1 VRTVSTH
8 DESSGSRFSGGG
20 EHYNAEG
27 QDPVNLF
34 AESGYG
40 SSTSSSSG
48 AGASSSLSSAPE
60 ESSALDRDPSSFDF
74 PDYGDQKTSLMAN
87 VGEPVSRLDDG
98 QLSDTRRLGNT
109 WHGGADFGL
118 LVLRVVVGGLV
129 GMYGLQHLFHL
140 FHGTGIDAFAK
151 FLQTAGYHYP
161 TIMAWVGGGAE
172 LVGGALLVL
181 GLFTPAA
188 AGAVLAVLANVIVL
202 KWPVG
207 FWAANGYQFQF
218 VLAAGAFA
226 LLFAGPGRVSLDR
239 PTPWYRHPVANAWTF
254 LIIAAAASVAVLLFL
269 RTH

>member
-40 SSTSSSSG
+40 SGSGGG
-48 AGASSSLSSAPE
+48 AGASSSFGGVPE
-60 ESSALDRDPSSFDF
+60 ENSTLDRDPSSFDF
-74 PDYGDQKTSLMAN
+74 PDYGEQKTSLMAN
-87 VGEPVSRLDDG
+87 VGDPANRLDDF
-98 QLSDTRRLGNT
+98 SDTRRLGRT

-129 GMYGLQHLFHL
+129 GMYGLQHLFRL
-140 FHGTGIDAFAK
+140 FHGTGIDEFAK
-151 FLQTAGYHYP
+151 LLQTAGYHYP
-161 TIMAWVGGGAE
+161 TVMAWVGGGAE

-188 AGAVLAVLANVIVL
+188 AGAVLAVVSNVIVL

-207 FWAANGYQFQF
+207 FFAANGYQFQL

-254 LIIAAAASVAVLLFL
+254 LFIAAAASASALIFL
-269 RTH
+269 RNH